1 MNALNRL
8 FMILVALLMIIIP
21 VVMLLMAFG
30 IISASLV
37 DQYTNYQS
45 ALSSLGNLSVSG
57 FSQQV
62 LTIAGIVGA
71 LVALI
76 AFILLLRE
84 LSFGRGIVKDA
95 VVEGEPG
102 QETKITSGAIRT
114 LVEGA
119 ALISG
124 AASPKVNLE
133 SMGQSYNVDCRIAV
147 PDSGAESDGFN
158 FTELASRTQNNIQ
171 EAMKRYS
178 VPYKEVEITV
188 QGTESL
194 ERRSI
199 G

>member
-8 FMILVALLMIIIP
+8 LMILVAFLMVIIP
-21 VVMLLMAFG
+21 VVMLLVAFG
-30 IISASLV
+30 VISAGLV

-62 LTIAGIVGA
+62 LTIAGIVSA

-84 LSFGRGIVKDA
+84 LSFGRRVVKDA
-95 VVEGEPG
+95 IVEGEPG

-119 ALISG
+119 ALSSG
-124 AASPKVNLE
+124 AASPRVNLE
-133 SMGQSYNVDCRIAV
+133 SVGQSYNVDCRIAV
-147 PDSGAESDGFN
+147 PESGAESDSFN
-158 FTELASRTQNNIQ
+158 FTELASRTKDNIQ
-171 EAMKRYS
+171 EAMERYS

-188 QGTESL
+188 QGTES
-194 ERRSI
+194 
-199 G
+199 